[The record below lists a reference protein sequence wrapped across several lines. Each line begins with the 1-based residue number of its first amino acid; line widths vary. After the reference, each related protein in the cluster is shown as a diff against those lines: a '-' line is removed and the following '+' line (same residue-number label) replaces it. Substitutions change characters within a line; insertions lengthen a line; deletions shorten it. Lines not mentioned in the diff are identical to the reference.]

1 MVELVKEDEKLIK
14 DGTYRN
20 NMIKR
25 FDNVSKRLKKN
36 LEKNNK
42 AVVTW
47 EAETSV
53 IDVKKK
59 DENEKKSARQRTR
72 HSAQSEDWRKRALSY
87 S

>member
-14 DGTYRN
+14 DGAYRN

-59 DENEKKSARQRTR
+59 DENDNFKS
-72 HSAQSEDWRKRALSY
+72 
-87 S
+87 